1 MGIAYYTSAIV
12 DFVRQH
18 PNWTAAIVCGL
29 AFGESLAFVSLILP
43 FWGIMVFGIGP
54 LLSAADAFSFW
65 SVVAGAGIGAALGDW
80 LSYWI
85 GYHYHERVQGMWPLR
100 NHPDLLLR
108 GRVFFKRWGGWA
120 IVLGRFSG
128 PLRASVP
135 IVAGSVEMPWLK
147 FQLAN
152 WGSAFV
158 WAAALLLPGTFAG
171 RWLWEHGGRW
181 LLEHG
186 GQKLLDLVS

>member
-1 MGIAYYTSAIV
+1 MGLTHFTALIV
-12 DFVRQH
+12 EFVRQH
-18 PNWTAAIVCGL
+18 PTWTAAIVAVL

-54 LLSAADAFSFW
+54 LLAAVDAATFYA
-65 SVVAGAGIGAALGDW
+65 VVAAAAVGAALGDW

-85 GYHYHERVQGMWPLR
+85 GFHYHERVQGLWPLR
-100 NHPDLLLR
+100 NHPHLLEQ
-108 GRVFFKRWGGWA
+108 GRTFFKKWGAWA
-120 IVLGRFSG
+120 VILGRFSG

-135 IVAGSVEMPWLK
+135 IVAGSAEMPWFW

-158 WAAALLLPGTFAG
+158 WSAVLLSPGTFAST
-171 RWLWEHGGRW
+171 WLLQHGGQWLLDHGGRS
-181 LLEHG
+181 
-186 GQKLLDLVS
+186 LLDLIS

>member
-1 MGIAYYTSAIV
+1 MGLAYYTGVIV
-12 DFVRQH
+12 DFVREH
-18 PNWTAAIVCGL
+18 PNWTAAIVCAL

-54 LLSAADAFSFW
+54 LLAAVDALRFSAIIAA
-65 SVVAGAGIGAALGDW
+65 AAIGAALGDW

-85 GYHYHERVQGMWPLR
+85 GYHYHERVQGVWPLKS
-100 NHPDLLLR
+100 HPRLLEQ
-108 GRVFFKRWGGWA
+108 GRAFFKRWGVWA
-120 IVLGRFSG
+120 IILGRFSG

-152 WGSAFV
+152 WSSAFV
-158 WAAALLLPGTFAG
+158 WSAALLSPGTLAG
-171 RWLWEHGGRW
+171 KW

-186 GQKLLDLVS
+186 GKWLLEHGGKRVLDLIS

>member
-1 MGIAYYTSAIV
+1 MGLAYYTGLIV

-18 PNWTAAIVCGL
+18 PNWTAAIVCVL

-54 LLSAADAFSFW
+54 LLAAVDALRF
-65 SVVAGAGIGAALGDW
+65 SVVIAAAAVGEALGDW

-85 GYHYHERVQGMWPLR
+85 GYHYHERVQGVWPLKS
-100 NHPDLLLR
+100 HPHLLEQ
-108 GRVFFKRWGGWA
+108 GRAFFRRWGVWA
-120 IVLGRFSG
+120 IILGRFYG
-128 PLRASVP
+128 PLRARVP
-135 IVAGSVEMPWLK
+135 IVAGSVEMPWLQ

-158 WAAALLLPGTFAG
+158 WSAALLSPGTLAG
-171 RWLWEHGGRW
+171 KWLLDHGGKW

-186 GQKLLDLVS
+186 GQRVIDLIS